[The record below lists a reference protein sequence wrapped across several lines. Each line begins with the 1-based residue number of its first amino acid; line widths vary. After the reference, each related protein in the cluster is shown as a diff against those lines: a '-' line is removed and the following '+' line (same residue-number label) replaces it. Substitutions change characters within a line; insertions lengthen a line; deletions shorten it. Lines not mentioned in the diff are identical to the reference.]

1 MAVSSE
7 SDVLDLIGALE
18 DVDEEEEVIRIFD
31 VISQKCQKS
40 PDDRDAFGSFD
51 GLTTMI
57 LKVRAQRWQGR
68 VMRAF
73 MLALPSIC
81 TRSTVNR
88 GIARD
93 EGALDHI
100 VEFLLKVS
108 KEVQPGDDD
117 DLPDVDEESS
127 VVPSRDT
134 REETGEELGEGDLV
148 NAERE
153 GGSGADGVSLDS
165 KDVVLACIALEALCR
180 ANDGNKKAAAR
191 ISEEF
196 NEQELLDKGENDVS
210 VPIFKSR
217 EGALEALIAI
227 LERSYEDGGKNNTK
241 LQVVAFRALRSLTS
255 DDDHRQLSCA
265 PSAVQNREFCADE
278 HTFPIMRKILRAAM
292 TEPSP
297 AIAQVVLPLM
307 KDACWNQTKI
317 HQLVFE
323 DNILPLVL
331 ATMEKAGT
339 SDEPVVK
346 AVLIVLRQFCFSDDM
361 KKLVAYDKK
370 FLPWSLAA
378 VKTYSHN
385 KGVLEQ
391 AFGLF
396 SNLTLKMPAIAEL
409 LTEKCELLSIAHV
422 TMHKHPETPTLLR
435 TVVQTVR
442 NISKVEHVLES
453 IKESVIIEELRDII
467 VKQKD
472 NPKWRD
478 TVEITKQFLRE
489 LREDVGLRDAP
500 QHNEFY

>member
-1 MAVSSE
+1 M
-7 SDVLDLIGALE
+7 G
-18 DVDEEEEVIRIFD
+18 
-31 VISQKCQKS
+31 
-40 PDDRDAFGSFD
+40 
-51 GLTTMI
+51 
-57 LKVRAQRWQGR
+57 
-68 VMRAF
+68 
-73 MLALPSIC
+73 
-81 TRSTVNR
+81 
-88 GIARD
+88 
-93 EGALDHI
+93 
-100 VEFLLKVS
+100 
-108 KEVQPGDDD
+108 
-117 DLPDVDEESS
+117 
-127 VVPSRDT
+127 
-134 REETGEELGEGDLV
+134 
-148 NAERE
+148 
-153 GGSGADGVSLDS
+153 
-165 KDVVLACIALEALCR
+165 
-180 ANDGNKKAAAR
+180 
-191 ISEEF
+191 
-196 NEQELLDKGENDVS
+196 
-210 VPIFKSR
+210 
-217 EGALEALIAI
+217 
-227 LERSYEDGGKNNTK
+227 ERSYADGGKNNTK

-255 DDDHRQLSCA
+255 DDDSRQLSCA

-278 HTFPIMRKILRAAM
+278 ENFPVVRKILRAAM
-292 TEPSP
+292 NEPSP

-346 AVLIVLRQFCFSDDM
+346 AVLIVLRQFCFSDD
-361 KKLVAYDKK
+361 KK

-409 LTEKCELLSIAHV
+409 LTEKCELLSIAHI

-453 IKESVIIEELRDII
+453 IKESIIIEELRDIM

-478 TVEITKQFLRE
+478 TIEITKQFLRE
-489 LREDVGLRDAP
+489 LREDVGLREAN
-500 QHNEFY
+500 QWNEYY

>member
-1 MAVSSE
+1 
-7 SDVLDLIGALE
+7 
-18 DVDEEEEVIRIFD
+18 
-31 VISQKCQKS
+31 
-40 PDDRDAFGSFD
+40 
-51 GLTTMI
+51 MI
-57 LKVRAQRWQGR
+57 LKVRAKRWQGR

-73 MLALPSIC
+73 MLSLPSLC
-81 TRSTVNR
+81 KQSHVNR

-100 VEFLLKVS
+100 VEYLLKVS
-108 KEVQPGDDD
+108 KQVEPGDDD
-117 DLPDVDEESS
+117 DLPDLDAPAPLEEREPESS
-127 VVPSRDT
+127 LPDT
-134 REETGEELGEGDLV
+134 RESAGEELG
-148 NAERE
+148 
-153 GGSGADGVSLDS
+153 GGEESEDKGFGADGLES

-196 NEQELLDKGENDVS
+196 NEQELLDKGMDDIS
-210 VPIFKSR
+210 VPIFKSK

-227 LERSYEDGGKNNTK
+227 LERSYATGKNNTK
-241 LQVVAFRALRSLTS
+241 LQVVAFRALKSLTS
-255 DDDHRQLSCA
+255 DDDNRQLSCA
-265 PSAVQNREFCADE
+265 PSAVQNREFCADGE
-278 HTFPIMRKILRAAM
+278 NFDIMRKILCAAM
-292 TEPSP
+292 KDPSS
-297 AIAQVVLPLM
+297 AIAQVVLVLM
-307 KDACWNQTKI
+307 KDMCWNQTKI

-323 DNILPLVL
+323 DKILPLVL

-339 SDEPVVK
+339 TEEPVVK

-361 KKLVAYDKK
+361 KKLVAYDEK

-409 LTEKCELLSIAHV
+409 LTEKCELLSIAHI

-453 IKESVIIEELRDII
+453 IKESIIIEELRDIM

-478 TVEITKQFLRE
+478 TIEITKQFLRE
-489 LREDVGLRDAP
+489 LREDTGLRDAP
-500 QHNEFY
+500 QFNEYY

>member
-1 MAVSSE
+1 
-7 SDVLDLIGALE
+7 LDLIGALE
-18 DVDEEEEVIRIFD
+18 DVDEEEEVIRIFGC
-31 VISQKCQKS
+31 ISQKCQKS
-40 PDDRDAFGSFD
+40 AEDREAFGSFD
-51 GLTTMI
+51 GVTTMI

-68 VMRAF
+68 ITRAF
-73 MLALPSIC
+73 MLALPSLCKQSVI
-81 TRSTVNR
+81 NR

-100 VEFLLKVS
+100 VEYLLKVS
-108 KEVQPGDDD
+108 KEVLPGDDE
-117 DLPDVDEESS
+117 DLPEIDESPDLPELQEHEQ
-127 VVPSRDT
+127 PDK
-134 REETGEELGEGDLV
+134 RECAGEELGDGENV
-148 NAERE
+148 ERE
-153 GGSGADGVSLDS
+153 DAFLTGLES

-196 NEQELLDKGENDVS
+196 NEQELIAGGENDLG
-210 VPIFKSR
+210 VPLFKSR

-227 LERSYEDGGKNNTK
+227 LERTYANGGKNNTK

-265 PSAVQNREFCADE
+265 PSAVQNREFCADKE
-278 HTFPIMRKILRAAM
+278 NFVLMRKIIRGAM

-297 AIAQVVLPLM
+297 TIAQVVLPLM
-307 KDACWNQTKI
+307 KDMCWNQTKI
-317 HQLVFE
+317 HELVFE

-331 ATMEKAGT
+331 AAMEMAGT
-339 SDEPVVK
+339 TEEPVVK

-361 KKLVAYDKK
+361 KKLVAYDEK
-370 FLPWSLAA
+370 FLPWSVAA
-378 VKTYSHN
+378 VKTYTHN
-385 KGVLEQ
+385 RGVLEQ

-396 SNLTLKMPAIAEL
+396 SNLCLKMPAIAEH
-409 LTEKCELLSIAHV
+409 LTEKCELLSLAHI
-422 TMHKHPETPTLLR
+422 TMHKHPNAPTLLR

-442 NISKVEHVLES
+442 NISKVESVLES
-453 IKESVIIEELRDII
+453 IKESVIIEELRDIV
-467 VKQKD
+467 VKEKD

-500 QHNEFY
+500 QCNEYY